1 MSLLP
6 AYKDSSLEWQ
16 AAQQIYALYTN
27 LAREVSLDA
36 PQCLVL
42 ELDRESK
49 TEEALASAREWLAN
63 MDRKIEVHQLRQ
75 YLQNTFLSSND
86 SIKVLLEHFLRKD
99 TNTSSDRDKVDFLL
113 VQYFSNSVPSLLEDA
128 KVNLAYVAEILE
140 PVLCKKESTLTAWL
154 EPLDKLMQA
163 ANSSP
168 SLSHLFLGGTLE
180 SVRKLK
186 TSTQNNYFD
195 AAALVAFTRF
205 NFLMRRIFFRLL
217 HQDLNALLEGLRTLE
232 QRGIKTLDCRR
243 AEFSSEE
250 PILRLR
256 MICQSWK
263 VMFQAEYSLGQP
275 VRLLADLRAVV
286 DAALSPNAEKQ
297 PEGAL
302 LAKAATAGASSDSDA
317 SKTEASAS
325 AKRDNDKRS
334 GKSRKHRR

>member
-16 AAQQIYALYTN
+16 AAQQIYALYSS
-27 LAREVSLDA
+27 LAREFSLDA
-36 PQCLVL
+36 SQCLVL

-63 MDRKIEVHQLRQ
+63 MDGRIEVHQLRQ

-86 SIKVLLEHFLRKD
+86 SIKVLLEHFLRKS
-99 TNTSSDRDKVDFLL
+99 TNDPADRDKVDFLL
-113 VQYFSNSVPSLLEDA
+113 VQYFSNSVPSLLEDS
-128 KVNLAYVAEILE
+128 KVNLAYVAEVLQ
-140 PVLCKKESTLTAWL
+140 PVLCKNESTLPTWL
-154 EPLDKLMQA
+154 EPLDKIMQA

-186 TSTQNNYFD
+186 NSTENNYFD
-195 AAALVAFTRF
+195 AAAVVAFTRF
-205 NFLMRRIFFRLL
+205 NFLMRRGFFRLL
-217 HQDLNALLEGLRTLE
+217 HQDLNALLEGLRSLE
-232 QRGIKTLDCRR
+232 QRGVKTLDCRR

-286 DAALSPNAEKQ
+286 DAALSPNAEKG

-302 LAKAATAGASSDSDA
+302 LARAATAGASSDSHEPKAD
-317 SKTEASAS
+317 AS
-325 AKRDNDKRS
+325 AKRDNDKRT

>member
-16 AAQQIYALYTN
+16 AAQQIYALYTS
-27 LAREVSLDA
+27 LAREFSLDA
-36 PQCLVL
+36 SQCLVL

-63 MDRKIEVHQLRQ
+63 MDGRIEVHQLRQ

-86 SIKVLLEHFLRKD
+86 SIKVLLEHFLRKS
-99 TNTSSDRDKVDFLL
+99 TNNPADRDKVDFLL
-113 VQYFSNSVPSLLEDA
+113 VQYFSNNVPSLLEDS
-128 KVNLAYVAEILE
+128 KVNLAYVAEVLQ
-140 PVLCKKESTLTAWL
+140 PVLCKNESTLPTWL
-154 EPLDKLMQA
+154 EPLDKIMQA

-186 TSTQNNYFD
+186 NSTENNYFD
-195 AAALVAFTRF
+195 AAAVVAFTRF
-205 NFLMRRIFFRLL
+205 NFLMRRVFFRLL
-217 HQDLNALLEGLRTLE
+217 HQDLNALLEGLRSLE
-232 QRGIKTLDCRR
+232 QRGVKTLDCRR

-286 DAALSPNAEKQ
+286 DAALSPNAEKG

-302 LAKAATAGASSDSDA
+302 LARAATAGASSDSHEPKAD
-317 SKTEASAS
+317 AS
-325 AKRDNDKRS
+325 AKRDNDKRT

>member
-16 AAQQIYALYTN
+16 AAQQIYALYTS
-27 LAREVSLDA
+27 LAREFSLDA
-36 PQCLVL
+36 SQCLVL

-63 MDRKIEVHQLRQ
+63 MDGRIEVHQLRQ

-86 SIKVLLEHFLRKD
+86 SIKVLIEHFLRKS
-99 TNTSSDRDKVDFLL
+99 TNNPADRDKVDFLL
-113 VQYFSNSVPSLLEDA
+113 VQYFSNNVPSLLEDS
-128 KVNLAYVAEILE
+128 KVNLAYVAEVLQ
-140 PVLCKKESTLTAWL
+140 PVLCKNESTLPAWL
-154 EPLDKLMQA
+154 EPLDKIMQA

-186 TSTQNNYFD
+186 NSTENNYFD
-195 AAALVAFTRF
+195 AAAVVAFTRF
-205 NFLMRRIFFRLL
+205 NFLMRRVFFRLL
-217 HQDLNALLEGLRTLE
+217 HQDLNALLEGLRSLE
-232 QRGIKTLDCRR
+232 QRGVKTLDCRR

-263 VMFQAEYSLGQP
+263 VMFQPSIRWGSRYAYWPICE
-275 VRLLADLRAVV
+275 RL
-286 DAALSPNAEKQ
+286 
-297 PEGAL
+297 
-302 LAKAATAGASSDSDA
+302 
-317 SKTEASAS
+317 
-325 AKRDNDKRS
+325 
-334 GKSRKHRR
+334 